1 MGAQS
6 SSTSIV
12 FCENGTEEERL
23 RTPSICWICHRLT
36 ACLSKALDRRHTTFI
51 LGSSS
56 SNCALNHKL
65 LNATRFFLKK
75 SGIIPDRITV
85 YSGGPGPLRLVL
97 ETRRPG
103 VDEAMPARLALSG
116 IQNPEMTV
124 LRTETSDDPHTMY
137 MRKSYDMYQDL
148 QETATSVPQ
157 TWIPN
162 AAHILKNSYS
172 NECLSLAKTWF
183 DDCLREHPQCRKKT
197 THFLPHRV
205 IDVKGDRLRLFTP
218 RRDAMGH
225 WIALSHCWGSTN
237 TFKTTLETLESHHLG
252 IEWEELPKTFKDAVT
267 VARALE
273 VDYLWIDSLCII
285 QDDG

>member
-1 MGAQS
+1 M
-6 SSTSIV
+6 
-12 FCENGTEEERL
+12 
-23 RTPSICWICHRLT
+23 
-36 ACLSKALDRRHTTFI
+36 
-51 LGSSS
+51 
-56 SNCALNHKL
+56 
-65 LNATRFFLKK
+65 
-75 SGIIPDRITV
+75 
-85 YSGGPGPLRLVL
+85 RLVL

-103 VDEAMPARLALSG
+103 VDESMPAHLALSG

-124 LRTETSDDPHTMY
+124 LRAETSDDPHTMY
-137 MRKSYDMYQDL
+137 IRKSYDMYQDL
-148 QETATSVPQ
+148 RETPTGIPQ
-157 TWIPN
+157 AWIPN

-197 THFLPHRV
+197 TPFLPHRV

-218 RRDAMGH
+218 RSDAMGH

-237 TFKTTLETLESHHLG
+237 TFKTTLEMLESHHLG
-252 IEWEELPKTFKDAVT
+252 IEWEELPKTFQDAVT